1 MLGNW
6 GNWIN
11 GWIGTSSVRQSLIL
25 ANVGFSVSFLLVERL
40 VHLAIQSSNTR
51 LHHLN
56 SYLTSHRDNQQV
68 GFVVSFSLNI
78 TSPNSVLYIFINL
91 SSLYHQ
97 PLHHQLSCRGL
108 NNLGVLF
115 RFLPVHRGPSGPT
128 RPFPPLL
135 APAALPLL
143 VRRTMFS
150 WVFWFPPAV
159 PPVSAPV
166 RGGSPL
172 PPPFPL
178 LHPPIWLGPTPEVSV
193 CHRCA
198 KQTLGGDPV
207 ACEWSE
213 ESGKCGECRRKKDK
227 CYP

>member
-1 MLGNW
+1 MPNLLGLV
-6 GNWIN
+6 
-11 GWIGTSSVRQSLIL
+11 SSF
-25 ANVGFSVSFLLVERL
+25 FS
-40 VHLAIQSSNTR
+40 
-51 LHHLN
+51 
-56 SYLTSHRDNQQV
+56 YQQV
-68 GFVVSFSLNI
+68 GFVVSFSSNI
-78 TSPNSVLYIFINL
+78 TSPNSVLHIFINL

-97 PLHHQLSCRGL
+97 SLHHQLSCRGL

-150 WVFWFPPAV
+150 WVFWFPPPRHPF
-159 PPVSAPV
+159 PPRFVAAP
-166 RGGSPL
+166 PL

-178 LHPPIWLGPTPEVSV
+178 LHPPIWVGPTTEVSV
-193 CHRCA
+193 CLRCV

-227 CYP
+227 CFPVGGALLWKIWSNLGRFQSISAARWFISWGRSSVELI